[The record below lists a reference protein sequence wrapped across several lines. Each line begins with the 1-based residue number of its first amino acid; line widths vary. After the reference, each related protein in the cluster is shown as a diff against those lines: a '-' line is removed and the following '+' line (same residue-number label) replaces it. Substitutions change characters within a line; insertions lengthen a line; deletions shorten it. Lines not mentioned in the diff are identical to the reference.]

1 MLIAGQQDK
10 PLVIEEAEQAVAPWY
25 AFAYDEQ
32 LLKKQQMVHE
42 ILGEP
47 YEPLIQAIVPSPR
60 IVGHRNKM
68 EFSFGY
74 DAHGRPALGFHRRGK
89 FWQVADL
96 NRSAFLSETA
106 NRVYAMIKQWAF
118 ATQLPCY
125 RQRNHQGFFR
135 HLVLREGKQ
144 TGEILVCLV
153 VNPIG
158 FQEALARV
166 RAELAAVTESEPAIT
181 SLWLAS
187 RQSVGDAAVGEEYE
201 LLRGHSTIRERILDL
216 VFHISPT
223 SFLQVNTFGAE
234 RLYACVRDLAAT
246 LVRRRLLIDLFC
258 GSGGIGLTLSHLF
271 SSVVGVDSDS
281 ESIRMARENASANH
295 IQNAVFI
302 CAQAK
307 QLREWTTATVDALVV
322 DPPRAGLSPKVARQ
336 INQLA
341 PEQLIYISCNP
352 ASFRDDMQTLRLRY
366 EVLQITPI
374 DLFPHTPHLELVA
387 LLQRR

>member
-1 MLIAGQQDK
+1 MSLAGQQDS
-10 PLVIEEAEQAVAPWY
+10 PLIIEEAEQAVAPWH
-25 AFAYDEQ
+25 ALPYDEQ
-32 LLKKQQMVHE
+32 LLRKSQMARQT
-42 ILGEP
+42 LGQA
-47 YEPLIQAIVPSPR
+47 YEPLIRAIVPSPR

-74 DAHGRPALGFHRRGK
+74 DAQDRPALGFHRRGK

-106 NRVYAMIKQWAF
+106 NHVYTMIKQWAF
-118 ATQLPCY
+118 ATKLPCY

-135 HLVLREGKQ
+135 HLVLREGKR

-166 RAELAAVTESEPAIT
+166 RAELIAMTESEPAVT

-187 RQSVGDAAVGEEYE
+187 RQSVGDAALGEQYE
-201 LLRGHSTIRERILDL
+201 LLRGRPTIREQILEL
-216 VFHISPT
+216 VFHVSPT

-234 RLYACVRDLAAT
+234 RLYECVRELAASFAH
-246 LVRRRLLIDLFC
+246 RRLLIDLFC
-258 GSGGIGLTLSHLF
+258 GSGGIGLVLSHLF
-271 SSVVGVDSDS
+271 SSVVGVDFDA
-281 ESIRMARENASANH
+281 ESIRMAGENAAANH
-295 IQNAVFI
+295 IRNAVFR
-302 CAQAK
+302 CAKAK
-307 QLREWTTATVDALVV
+307 QLREWVGESVDALVV

-341 PEQLIYISCNP
+341 PQRVIYISCNP
-352 ASFRDDMQTLRLRY
+352 ASFRDDMQTLQLRY
-366 EVLQITPI
+366 DVLQITPI

-387 LLQRR
+387 LLERR